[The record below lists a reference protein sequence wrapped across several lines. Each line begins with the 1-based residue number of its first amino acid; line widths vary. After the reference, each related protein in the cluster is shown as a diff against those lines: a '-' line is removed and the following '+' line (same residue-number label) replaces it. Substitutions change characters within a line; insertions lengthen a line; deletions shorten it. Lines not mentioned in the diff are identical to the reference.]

1 MQTRSKSRNKE
12 RIEINNDINDI
23 DLLNT
28 KKNRRGKLIKS
39 QEFIRIEDNN
49 NNNNNISAM
58 IEDNKK
64 EENEKEEDNKI
75 EDDKIEDKIEKKG
88 KMTS

>member
-1 MQTRSKSRNKE
+1 M
-12 RIEINNDINDI
+12 
-23 DLLNT
+23 
-28 KKNRRGKLIKS
+28 NRREKLIKS
-39 QEFIRIEDNN
+39 REFIRIEDNN
-49 NNNNNISAM
+49 NNNISVM

-75 EDDKIEDKIEKKG
+75 EDNKKEDNKIIDDKIEDKIEKKG

>member
-1 MQTRSKSRNKE
+1 
-12 RIEINNDINDI
+12 
-23 DLLNT
+23 
-28 KKNRRGKLIKS
+28 
-39 QEFIRIEDNN
+39 
-49 NNNNNISAM
+49 M

-88 KMTS
+88 KMKSQITKMT

>member
-1 MQTRSKSRNKE
+1 MQTKSKSRNNK
-12 RIEINNDINDI
+12 RIERSNIIDI
-23 DLLNT
+23 DLLKK
-28 KKNRRGKLIKS
+28 KKNRHGKLIKS

-49 NNNNNISAM
+49 NNNNKISVM